1 MNRVSALLCR
11 NPWLWTLPP
20 LLLAAALATS
30 QLDNRSFAYDEMY
43 SLFAAGARLR
53 APHAISEV
61 WNTIAANSPEQA
73 LGWPVLL
80 SVWVRF
86 SGWSEVAV
94 RALPL
99 FAGLLALACAWRVGR
114 DLFAPSAGL
123 AAVLL
128 LSTSGF
134 YIGFMRY
141 ARAFSMVA
149 LFALVV
155 IWYYWRI
162 VLHPGPAKRACAI
175 GLLLA
180 SIALCYMHYF
190 AALLLPTLTL
200 FHLLFV
206 RRNGRCWWLALTIFA
221 LAALTAALQL
231 PVFLQGLESS
241 LTNANVKLSVMSVPE
256 TLSRFLNFL
265 GNNTLFVPAV
275 SGWLALVLLLALP
288 YLAWRRGRGRDR
300 INTGWFIVFT
310 FATLFL
316 LYLAANELVGVLT
329 SGSMRYLMPLW
340 PLAALLVGLLVWRG
354 RKHRLR
360 LAEWALV
367 GMIVTG
373 LHASNHPELKYSFNY
388 GTVHLPLHLAYR
400 ELQAAGGEN
409 DLLLL
414 RGEALPQ
421 QGALQEFYIQ
431 ALTLQKLNVNADG
444 PKPALLTARQFPR
457 VWVLQAGGDSEQL
470 REAFT
475 LLPEDAIHCGQ
486 LLDLAGLVLEL
497 YAWTEESC
505 TAAAPA

>member
-1 MNRVSALLCR
+1 MNRLRTLLCS

-20 LLLAAALATS
+20 LLLAAALASS
-30 QLDNRSFAYDEMY
+30 QLDNRAYAYDEMY

-53 APHAISEV
+53 TPHAISEV

-114 DLFAPSAGL
+114 DLFAPAAGL
-123 AAVLL
+123 VAVLL

-134 YIGFMRY
+134 FIGFMRF

-155 IWYYWRI
+155 IWCYWRI
-162 VLHPGPAKRACAI
+162 VLHPRPAKRAWAP

-180 SIALCYMHYF
+180 SIGLCYIHYF
-190 AALLLPTLTL
+190 AALLLPALAL
-200 FHLLFV
+200 FHLLFI
-206 RRNGRCWWLALTIFA
+206 RRNGRWWLPPALFA

-231 PVFLQGLESS
+231 PVFLQGLENT
-241 LTNANVKLSVMSVPE
+241 LTNANVKLSVMNVPE
-256 TLSRFLNFL
+256 TLALFLNFL
-265 GNNTLFVPAV
+265 GNNTLFVPAA
-275 SGWLALVLLLALP
+275 SGWLALALLLALP
-288 YLAWRRGRGRDR
+288 YVAWRRGSGRDR
-300 INTGWFIVFT
+300 INTGWFIAFT

-354 RKHRLR
+354 RRHRLR

-373 LHASNHPELKYSFNY
+373 LHASNHPKLKYSFNY
-388 GTVHLPLHLAYR
+388 GTVHLPLHLAHR
-400 ELQAAGGEN
+400 ELQTAAREN

-414 RGEALPQ
+414 RGDALPQ

-431 ALTLQKLNVNADG
+431 ALSLQKLYIKADG
-444 PKPALLTARQFPR
+444 PKPALLTSRQFPR
-457 VWVLQAGGDSEQL
+457 VWLLQAGGDNEQL
-470 REAFT
+470 QDAFA
-475 LLPEDAIHCGQ
+475 LLPGEAIRCGQ
-486 LLDLAGLVLEL
+486 RLDQAGLVLEL
-497 YAWTEESC
+497 YAWTEEAC

>member
-1 MNRVSALLCR
+1 MNRLRTLLCS

-20 LLLAAALATS
+20 LLLAAALASS
-30 QLDNRSFAYDEMY
+30 QLDNRAYAYDELY

-73 LGWPVLL
+73 FGWPVLL

-86 SGWSEVAV
+86 NGWSEVAV

-123 AAVLL
+123 VAVLL

-134 YIGFMRY
+134 FIAFMRY
-141 ARAFSMVA
+141 ARAFTLVA

-155 IWYYWRI
+155 IWCYWRI

-180 SIALCYMHYF
+180 SIILCYMHYF
-190 AALLLPTLTL
+190 AALLLPALAL

-206 RRNGRCWWLALTIFA
+206 RRNGRWWLPPALFA

-241 LTNANVKLSVMSVPE
+241 LSNDNVKLSVMNVPE
-256 TLSRFLNFL
+256 TLARFLNFL
-265 GNNTLFVPAV
+265 GNNTLFFPAV
-275 SGWLALVLLLALP
+275 SGWLALAILLTLP
-288 YLAWRRGRGRDR
+288 YVAWRRGSGKDR
-300 INTGWFIVFT
+300 INTGWYIAFT

-316 LYLAANELVGVLT
+316 LYLATNELVGVLT

-340 PLAALLVGLLVWRG
+340 PLTALLVGLLVWRG
-354 RKHRLR
+354 RRHRLR

-367 GMIVTG
+367 GLIVTG

-388 GTVHLPLHLAYR
+388 GTVHLPLHLAHR
-400 ELQAAGGEN
+400 ELQAAGREN

-414 RGEALPQ
+414 TGEALPQ

-431 ALTLQKLNVNADG
+431 ALSLEKHYINVDG
-444 PKPALLTARQFPR
+444 QKPALWTARQYPR
-457 VWVLQAGGDSEQL
+457 VWLLQAEDDREQL
-470 REAFT
+470 REAFA
-475 LLPEDAIHCGQ
+475 LLPEDSIRCGQ
-486 LLDLAGLVLEL
+486 RLDQAGLVLEL

-505 TAAAPA
+505 TAAASA